1 MYSSA
6 VRRAMAA
13 MIRRLSGGLPL
24 SQQGGQRPLL
34 VALQVV
40 ELHAEAADGRDRA
53 ELDVGNAGYA
63 DGQLQGA
70 VRQVNEQAAMVPTL
84 AVKCP
89 RGTNSAPPREM
100 SCTSPWAGGWPGRC
114 SSPASSTVTRGARR
128 RSWELCKPAA
138 AKRPPAS

>member
-34 VALQVV
+34 VALQFV

-70 VRQVNEQAAMVPTL
+70 VRQVNEQAAMVPDAGREVPTRDEQRASEL
-84 AVKCP
+84 DRDA
-89 RGTNSAPPREM
+89 RGTA
-100 SCTSPWAGGWPGRC
+100 AL
-114 SSPASSTVTRGARR
+114 VGALQACRR
-128 RSWELCKPAA
+128 
-138 AKRPPAS
+138 